1 MSRILKS
8 KILKSMKSMKPA
20 VIMAIVT
27 VAVSTV
33 VIAAHSNAA
42 AEMKSGAG
50 QGSLQEQIVAQER
63 KELDAIK
70 SGDMTTF
77 ATLIAEEAVFVE
89 AHGTAGKA
97 EIVKN
102 TANFKLLEYTMED
115 VKFVPVSAKSGVVAY
130 KLVQKVSSHGQEFT
144 SQAYASALWV
154 ERGGKW
160 VCLFSQE
167 SAAK

>member
-1 MSRILKS
+1 M
-8 KILKSMKSMKPA
+8 SMKIRPA
-20 VIMAIVT
+20 VTLAFAVIAF
-27 VAVSTV
+27 AVSTV
-33 VIAAHSNAA
+33 LIVAQPSKNSGV
-42 AEMKSGAG
+42 KSGAAP
-50 QGSLQEQIVAQER
+50 GSLQEQVVVQEK

-77 ATLIAEEAVFVE
+77 ASLIAEEAVFVE

-115 VKFVPVSAKSGVVAY
+115 VKFVPVSAKSGLVAY
-130 KLVQKVSSHGQEFT
+130 KLVQKVSAHGQEVT
-144 SQAYASALWV
+144 SQVYASALWV
-154 ERGGKW
+154 ERSGKW

-167 SAAK
+167 TAAK